1 MSDVETVSTGTAAA
15 NTGAVDT
22 GGAPA
27 GGTESGAGAAAPGTT
42 PGVEAGSA
50 AKVEPGKAAPGAQD
64 TAKPGAAD
72 QKGGTDAKT
81 GAAEQPGGEQV
92 EGAPDTE
99 GDEHAI
105 GRLQELRAMLAG
117 GDEKFLKQ
125 LERFKTPESLAR
137 GLREAYNLA
146 KESGKGKAPVRLGD
160 KATPEEIKAF
170 REAVGIPDDPEQYPV
185 SYREEFKASER
196 DNEILKDVKAYAVE
210 KNIDPKATSAFVEWY
225 EDLNVAN
232 QQRLDERLAQTA
244 KATQNA
250 LTAEWG
256 AEYKGNITGV
266 QELLKTHLGDEGADQ
281 FYNLRLADGSRMQ
294 DNIGMV
300 KMLASIASDYYG
312 SNAIIVGDVEA
323 AGQTTQQQ
331 IDDLLQ
337 LRVKDPDKYNSP
349 DVQAKI
355 NALFARKSKL
365 DGRK

>member
-1 MSDVETVSTGTAAA
+1 MPDVENVSTGTTAA
-15 NTGAVDT
+15 TGAVET

-27 GGTESGAGAAAPGTT
+27 GGTESGTAAPGTGA
-42 PGVEAGSA
+42 PPVVEAGGA
-50 AKVEPGKAAPGAQD
+50 AKVEPGKTAHGAEE

-72 QKGGTDAKT
+72 QKTDAT
-81 GAAEQPGGEQV
+81 EQPGTEPGTETPDAGTDEQAL
-92 EGAPDTE
+92 GK
-99 GDEHAI
+99 
-105 GRLQELRAMLAG
+105 LQELRAMLAG

-146 KESGKGKAPVRLGD
+146 KKSGESKAPARLGD

-170 REAVGIPDDPEQYPV
+170 REAVGIPDDPTQYPV

-196 DNEILKDVKAYAVE
+196 DGQILEDVKAFAVE
-210 KNIDPKATSAFVEWY
+210 RNIDPKATSAFVEWY
-225 EDLNVAN
+225 EDLSVAN

-244 KATQNA
+244 KATQNE

-266 QELLKTHLGDEGADQ
+266 QELLKTHLGEEGADQ
-281 FYNLRLADGSRMQ
+281 FYNMRLADGSRIQ
-294 DNIGMV
+294 DNVGMV

-337 LRVKDPDKYNSP
+337 LRITDPDKYNSA
-349 DVQAKI
+349 DVQAKV

-365 DGRK
+365 DARK